1 MIKKITQKDLD
12 DAIKYFNKN
21 SNYKITRKELSFEGF
36 ELKEPIELIDKKYPL
51 NQDKGWLSKSYKK
64 DEWIKTIEDVEVRRF
79 SHIISE
85 FFKGSLTSVIQI
97 NEILCDG
104 FGRCI
109 FFHAI
114 GKKVCTSVF
123 SITA

>member
-64 DEWIKTIEDVEVRRF
+64 VEWIKTIEDVEVSWQEPTGEF
-79 SHIISE
+79 SD
-85 FFKGSLTSVIQI
+85 FRVQF
-97 NEILCDG
+97 
-104 FGRCI
+104 
-109 FFHAI
+109 
-114 GKKVCTSVF
+114 
-123 SITA
+123 